1 MRLCKMEKIETM
13 AEHILM
19 MQRIRAN
26 QKVKKKYGKKKTK
39 PIKDKG

>member
-1 MRLCKMEKIETM
+1 MEKIETM

-26 QKVKKKYGKKKTK
+26 KKVKKKYKQEKNAKAKK
-39 PIKDKG
+39 

>member
-1 MRLCKMEKIETM
+1 MEKIETM

-26 QKVKKKYGKKKTK
+26 QKVKKKYKQEENAKAKK
-39 PIKDKG
+39 